1 MSLWLVVGWH
11 GNRVEIVLQRET
23 MKPMDRNDVIKRF
36 KEALLSH
43 NVYVCYQPQYNH
55 VTGKMIGA
63 EALMRWYDDEEGTI
77 SPSFFIPILEE
88 ENLIH
93 DADLYVFEQI
103 CSFLK
108 SCIDL
113 DIPLIPISFNISRYD
128 VFEHD
133 YVSELEEIRKKYNVP
148 VKYLRAEITESS
160 AIGGLKLIT
169 SVLSKLHACGYIVEM
184 DDFGSG
190 YSSLNI
196 LKDLPVD
203 IIKLDMRF
211 LKGNVEG
218 RGGAILNMIAQMSKW
233 LHTPLIAEGV
243 ETMSQADFMKSI
255 GCNYIQGYLYAKPLM
270 EKDFAS
276 LLKTTVV
283 ESPISVS
290 DSTNLLDVQN
300 FLNPDSLETKF
311 FNTYVG
317 PAVIC
322 VFYKS
327 GYLNILRA
335 NDMYYKE
342 LGIKDHSL
350 KSIRDVYREENTQ
363 IFRDA
368 IKRAVISAKEEVC
381 DTWIQVHDP
390 ESNGYKNVCVQ
401 NSISLMGF
409 IEDRYILYVN
419 IKNVTDEK
427 SRLMSDKKGD
437 NQDVSKVDYET
448 YSSLEKLN
456 LKERDYAKQ
465 KHSKRWLKEKK
476 RYGFDPRETRN
487 MEHYFY
493 KWLYERVKLYKKLA
507 FKKSNIENTSII
519 ISGVELT
526 QSEWIDILIDNLEY
540 LLSQNINELSDSEM
554 QRYFDRSN
562 KSIDIWKRLM
572 FYMWW

>member
-1 MSLWLVVGWH
+1 
-11 GNRVEIVLQRET
+11 
-23 MKPMDRNDVIKRF
+23 MDRNDVIKRF

-55 VTGKMIGA
+55 VTGKMVGA
-63 EALMRWYDDEEGTI
+63 EGWYDDEEGTI

-108 SCIDL
+108 SCIDS
-113 DIPLIPISFNISRYD
+113 DIPLIPISFNVSRYD

-133 YVSELEEIRKKYNVP
+133 YVEELEEIRKKYNIP

-169 SVLSKLHACGYIVEM
+169 SVLSKLHANGYVVEM

-218 RGGAILNMIAQMSKW
+218 RGGAILNTIAQMSKW

-243 ETMSQADFMKSI
+243 ETISQADFMKSI

-270 EKDFAS
+270 EKDFTN
-276 LLKTTVV
+276 LLKMTVI
-283 ESPISVS
+283 ESFKSVP

-300 FLNPDSLETKF
+300 FLDPDSLETKF

-317 PAVIC
+317 PAIIL
-322 VFYKS
+322 VFYES
-327 GYLNILRA
+327 GYINIIRV
-335 NDMYYKE
+335 NDKYYKE

-350 KSIRDVYREENTQ
+350 NSIRDVYREENIQ

-368 IKRAVISAKEEVC
+368 IKRAIKSEREEVC

-401 NSISLMGF
+401 NQLSVIGF
-409 IEDRYILYVN
+409 IEDRYVLYVN

-427 SRLMSDKKGD
+427 SKLMSNKEEDK
-437 NQDVSKVDYET
+437 QDMSKKNYET
-448 YSSLEKLN
+448 HYYLEKLN
-456 LKERDYAKQ
+456 LQERDYEKP
-465 KHSKRWLKEKK
+465 KHSKKWLREKK
-476 RYGFDPRETRN
+476 KYGFDPRETKN
-487 MEHYFY
+487 MERHFY
-493 KWLYERVKLYKKLA
+493 EWLYERVKLYKKLA

-519 ISGVELT
+519 IGGMELT

-540 LLSQNINELSDSEM
+540 LLSQNINELSDNEM
-554 QRYFDRSN
+554 QRYFEKSN
-562 KSIDIWKRLM
+562 NAVDIWKRLM

>member
-1 MSLWLVVGWH
+1 MGLF
-11 GNRVEIVLQRET
+11 GNRVDIVLQKET

-93 DADLYVFEQI
+93 DADLYVFEHI

-108 SCIDL
+108 SCMDL

-169 SVLSKLHACGYIVEM
+169 SVLSKLHACDYVVEM

-211 LKGNVEG
+211 LKGSVEG

-270 EKDFAS
+270 EKEFTN
-276 LLKTTVV
+276 LLKMAVV
-283 ESPISVS
+283 ESVTSVS

-317 PAVIC
+317 PAIIC

-350 KSIRDVYREENTQ
+350 NSILDVYREENTR
-363 IFRDA
+363 IFQDA
-368 IKRAVISAKEEVC
+368 IERAVKSEKEEVC

-401 NSISLMGF
+401 NSLSVMGF

-427 SRLMSDKKGD
+427 SRLMSNKKGD
-437 NQDVSKVDYET
+437 IQDVSEKNYET
-448 YSSLEKLN
+448 NYYLEKLN
-456 LKERDYAKQ
+456 LKERDYTKQ

-476 RYGFDPRETRN
+476 RYGFDPRETKN
-487 MEHYFY
+487 MERYFY

-519 ISGVELT
+519 INDVELT